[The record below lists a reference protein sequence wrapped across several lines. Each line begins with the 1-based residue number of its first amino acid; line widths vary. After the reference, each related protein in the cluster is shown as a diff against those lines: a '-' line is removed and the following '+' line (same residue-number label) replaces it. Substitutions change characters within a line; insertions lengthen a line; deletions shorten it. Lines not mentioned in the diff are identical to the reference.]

1 MDFLRILTG
10 EQIVD
15 AIRALNDP
23 SRRQIF
29 NALKAKT
36 MSSIE
41 LCEFL
46 AREDPNKEIKPQTV
60 RYHLKELE
68 KGGLVRQYG
77 YEPAWNGDTHIMKK
91 LWRATAENIFI
102 ATGTAEFPTKEA
114 TDLAKS
120 LDIIGTLRQL
130 GFSIPDDASVREIAS
145 KYVEWDQLW
154 NKGRKS
160 AEKVLKEISEM
171 HPDVYV
177 SMRRLLSIIQLN
189 DQDYA
194 RYWEISREVTDSLRN
209 AYREGSGKNPEVY

>member
-10 EQIVD
+10 EQIID

-23 SRRQIF
+23 SRRRIF

-36 MSSIE
+36 MSSVE

-68 KGGLVRQYG
+68 KGGLVRQDG
-77 YEPAWNGDTHIMKK
+77 YEPAGNGDTHIMKK

-102 ATGTAEFPTKEA
+102 ATETAEFPTKEA

-130 GFSIPDDASVREIAS
+130 GFSIPDDASVRETAS

-189 DQDYA
+189 DQDYV
-194 RYWEISREVTDSLRN
+194 RYWEISREVTDSLRK